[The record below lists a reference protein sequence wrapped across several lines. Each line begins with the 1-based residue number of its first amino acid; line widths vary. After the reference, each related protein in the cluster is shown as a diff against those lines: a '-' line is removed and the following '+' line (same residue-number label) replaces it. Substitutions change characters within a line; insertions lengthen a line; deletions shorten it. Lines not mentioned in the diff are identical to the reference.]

1 MKARLVFRKKEVYV
15 DGSLVEIRIWQ
26 VAASSTFPNGIKYAF
41 YFIGP
46 APEREVL
53 LGYDNHHGKGHHRH
67 ERGKETS
74 VTVASVS
81 ALLQRF
87 RHEVA
92 ERLRKQGVILL
103 RGSR

>member
-1 MKARLVFRKKEVYV
+1 MKARLVFHKKEVYV
-15 DGSLVEIRIWQ
+15 DGSLTEILIWQ
-26 VAASSTFPNGIKYAF
+26 VVTSPSFPTGIKYAF

-67 ERGKETS
+67 EHGKETS

-87 RHEVA
+87 RREVT
-92 ERLRKQGVILL
+92 ERLRKRGLIL
-103 RGSR
+103 RGSP